1 MASNINTTNI
11 DAAYPVAG
19 QDNDSQGFRD
29 NFSTIKSNFVASKT
43 EIEAIQS
50 TTAQGITYDS
60 GNNLNDFNATI
71 IEDASLQS
79 VTQEVNVIAGVN
91 SQTDINFTN
100 GHYQAVTVTAD
111 VTLRFA
117 LWPAT
122 LKYGKIRMALISDGV
137 DSDPSGRAGLG
148 RRVTWTTESGGSIK
162 YGTGYPT
169 NLDIKST
176 SDPIMVDVFTVDGG
190 TVVYIEYIG
199 QFTP

>member
-43 EIEAIQS
+43 EIEALQS
-50 TTAQGITYDS
+50 TTAQGVSYDS
-60 GNNLNDFNATI
+60 ANNLNDFNATVI
-71 IEDASLQS
+71 QDASLQS

-100 GHYQAVTVTAD
+100 GHFQSVTVTAD

-122 LKYGKIRMALISDGV
+122 LKYGKIRMALTSDGV
-137 DSDPSGRAGLG
+137 DSDPINRTGLG

-162 YGTGYPT
+162 YSADYPT
-169 NLDIKST
+169 NLDIAST
-176 SDPIMVDVFTVDGG
+176 SNPVMVDVFTVDGG
-190 TVVYIEYIG
+190 AVVYIDYLG
-199 QFTP
+199 PFTP